1 MYGFIS
7 FGGRKL
13 RRACD
18 ETHKSG
24 RMWVNHRDRCTQN
37 YADVPMLEA
46 DRGVIPTETI
56 KFAMIFAALSLRT
69 RVERTKKFR
78 TKIVRLLAVQI
89 ACH

>member
-1 MYGFIS
+1 
-7 FGGRKL
+7 
-13 RRACD
+13 
-18 ETHKSG
+18 
-24 RMWVNHRDRCTQN
+24 
-37 YADVPMLEA
+37 MLEA
-46 DRGVIPTETI
+46 DRGVIPTETK